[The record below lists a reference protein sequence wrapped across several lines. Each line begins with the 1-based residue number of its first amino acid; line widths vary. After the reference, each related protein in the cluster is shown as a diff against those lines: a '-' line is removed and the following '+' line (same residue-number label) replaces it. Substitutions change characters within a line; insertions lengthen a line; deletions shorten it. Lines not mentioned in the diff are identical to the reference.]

1 MLRTILAAMILA
13 CSLVCSFAQEE
24 SQPAPPPTSNPDAK
38 LPGKQPEKGPGSAE
52 YAHAEVEITEG
63 GEGGKH
69 YWLYTPAKPHLE
81 KAPVVVFLH
90 GWGGLKPEIYGTWL
104 SHLCRKGN
112 LVIFPQYQADLK
124 EIVTV
129 YSPNAAAGIN
139 DALTWLEADKKRTQP
154 ERDKFALAGHSAG
167 ALVAAN
173 LASEYEKYK
182 LPKPKACM
190 AVQPGVTDGL
200 RALIRKG
207 KPDWMEFANMPEG
220 CLLLCV
226 YGDSDNVV
234 GWWVARKIFMDA
246 KKVKE
251 ADKNLVEVRSDIWGA
266 EPMIADHLSP
276 LCTGDKNLTS
286 LDWFAYWKLLDGLCD
301 AAFKGTNREYAL
313 GDTEQQK
320 FMGKWSDGK
329 AVRAL
334 KVWKGNEEVDPD
346 EVFQPLYNHDGTPWE
361 AKEKGERPDRPGRKG
376 PRGEKDGE
384 GK

>member
-1 MLRTILAAMILA
+1 MLRSILAALILG
-13 CSLVCSFAQEE
+13 CSFVAVTAQEA
-24 SQPAPPPTSNPDAK
+24 PAPPPPPTSNPEAK
-38 LPGKQPEKGPGSAE
+38 APEKQPESGPGSAV
-52 YAHAEVEITEG
+52 YAHTEVEISEG

-69 YWLYTPAKPHLE
+69 YWIYTPAKPALA

-90 GWGGLKPEIYGTWL
+90 GWGGLKPEIYGAWL

-112 LVIFPQYQADLK
+112 LVIFPQYQADLR
-124 EIVTV
+124 ELATV

-139 DALTWLEADKKRTQP
+139 DALAWLEADKKRTQP

-173 LASEYEKYK
+173 LASEFEKYK

-190 AVQPGVTDGL
+190 AVQPGVTEGL
-200 RALIRKG
+200 RTLLRKN
-207 KPDWMEFANMPEG
+207 KPDWMEFGNTPEG

-226 YGDSDNVV
+226 YSDSDNIT
-234 GWWVARKIFMDA
+234 GWWVARRIFMEST
-246 KKVKE
+246 KVKE
-251 ADKNLVEVRSDIWGA
+251 ADKNLVEVRSDVWGA
-266 EPMIADHLSP
+266 TPLIADHGSP
-276 LCTGDKNLTS
+276 ITMGDKGQNA

-320 FMGKWSDGK
+320 FMGKWSDDK
-329 AVRAL
+329 AVRPL

-346 EVFQPLYNHDGTPWE
+346 EVYQPLYNRDGTPWE
-361 AKEKGERPDRPGRKG
+361 SKDKPDRPDRPGRKG
-376 PRGEKDGE
+376 PRGEKEE